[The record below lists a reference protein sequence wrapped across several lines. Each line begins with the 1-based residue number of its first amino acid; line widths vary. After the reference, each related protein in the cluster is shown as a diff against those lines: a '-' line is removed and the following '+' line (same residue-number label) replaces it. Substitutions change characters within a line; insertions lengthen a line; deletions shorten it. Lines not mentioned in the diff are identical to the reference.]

1 MATAALISVQE
12 YLSTSYEV
20 DCDYVD
26 GELQERNVGERSHSL
41 IQYII
46 SQIFNSNR
54 KLWNVVAMP
63 ELRVHV
69 AARRYRIPD
78 VAVVRRSDPADPVV
92 QVAPLICIEILSP
105 EDRLSRI
112 LERFADYSQMGVEHL
127 WLIDP
132 LSRHAWTI
140 SADGSQQ
147 RVMEA
152 LTVPGTPIHIDLA
165 EVFAELDDMQSDATQ

>member
-1 MATAALISVQE
+1 MATAALIPVEE
-12 YLSTSYEV
+12 YLSSSYEV

-26 GELQERNVGERSHSL
+26 GELQERNVGERPHSL
-41 IQYII
+41 VQYIVAN
-46 SQIFNSNR
+46 IFNRNR
-54 KLWNVVAMP
+54 KAWGIVAGP
-63 ELRVHV
+63 EMRVHV
-69 AARRYRIPD
+69 SKRRYRIPD
-78 VAVVRRSDPADPVV
+78 ITVLLRTDPADDVV

-105 EDRLSRI
+105 EDRLART

-152 LTVPGTPIHIDLA
+152 LLVPGTPIRIDLA
-165 EVFAELDDMQSDATQ
+165 EVFAELDDMQSGA